1 MGFER
6 RRPVLDNVSLAGL
19 VLIGGTALVALTERI
34 RKGGLSTVPPLA
46 PDPAPLRHAA
56 EIAYDYAKE
65 WRLPLAAIAERK
77 SRSGDPV
84 TWFEN
89 SLLRAVPV
97 SATSN
102 ATGTQKV
109 LGSFSRAGMYAVP
122 NGIAKTSG
130 GEAVYSDPTVSAK
143 DFKSYMRWARTVW

>member
-1 MGFER
+1 M
-6 RRPVLDNVSLAGL
+6 LDNVLLAGL
-19 VLIGGTALVALTERI
+19 VLIGAASLAALIERI

-46 PDPAPLRHAA
+46 PDPAPLRLAA
-56 EIAYDYAKE
+56 EVAYDYAKE
-65 WRLPLAAIAERK
+65 WRLPLAAVAERK

-84 TWFEN
+84 AWFEN

-102 ATGTQKV
+102 ATGAVKV
-109 LGSFSRAGMYAVP
+109 LGSFSRAGMHAVP
-122 NGIAKTSG
+122 NGIAKSSG

-143 DFKSYMRWARTVW
+143 DFKAYMRWARTVW

>member
-1 MGFER
+1 M
-6 RRPVLDNVSLAGL
+6 LDHVSLAGL
-19 VLIGGTALVALTERI
+19 VVIGVAAIVALAERI

-46 PDPAPLRHAA
+46 PDPAPLRQAA
-56 EIAYDYAKE
+56 ELAYDYAKQ
-65 WRLPLAAIAERK
+65 WRLPIAAVAERK

-97 SATSN
+97 SAISN
-102 ATGTQKV
+102 ATGTVKV
-109 LGSFSRAGMYAVP
+109 LGSRAGMHAVP
-122 NGIAKTSG
+122 NGIAKSSG

-143 DFKSYMRWARTVW
+143 DFKAYMRWARTVW